1 MPFPRHQEVN
11 FWKVRVLRLGLN
23 WERLGIGW
31 GGGGGGV
38 GWCGIYGLLWGAGLG
53 GRGGGGGG
61 GRGGYVCMC
70 GIY

>member
-38 GWCGIYGLLWGAGLG
+38 G
-53 GRGGGGGG
+53 GGGGGE
-61 GRGGYVCMC
+61 VCMYVWHLL
-70 GIY
+70 IALAVVVWWEVV